1 VRRPSPATSTPLIAL
16 APLWRR
22 YLASAIDIA
31 IAVVIAV
38 PGTAFFGSLV
48 WVASER
54 DDRVSE
60 WLERSVPRLQ
70 KLTHRLERFRAG
82 FVGIGLAEAV
92 RCRNR
97 RSYGQRLMKIRRI
110 DATDGGPV
118 RVKSAIVEYVVAQL
132 VQTAAKQPA
141 RLAKERADENLETLK
156 PELRQLGRKHG
167 DDTARYLREGFSL
180 CRERSANPLNAI
192 LLGPAAQVAAHIV
205 STATLPKRQSLS
217 EFAAG
222 IVTTTARSLS

>member
-1 VRRPSPATSTPLIAL
+1 MAL

-31 IAVVIAV
+31 IAMVLVVS
-38 PGTAFFGSLV
+38 GTGFFGLLA
-48 WVASER
+48 WVVAER

-60 WLERSVPRLQ
+60 WLERSVPRLE
-70 KLTHRLERFRAG
+70 KLNHRLERFRAG
-82 FVGIGLAEAV
+82 VFGIGLADAV
-92 RCRNR
+92 RRRNR
-97 RSYGQRLMKIRRI
+97 QSYGQHLMKIRRV

-118 RVKSAIVEYVVAQL
+118 RVKSAIVDYVVAQL

-141 RLAKERADENLETLK
+141 RLAKERSDENFETLRT
-156 PELRQLGRKHG
+156 ELRQLGRKHG
-167 DDTARYLREGFSL
+167 DDTARYLREAFSL
-180 CRERSANPLNAI
+180 ARERSASPLNGMF
-192 LLGPAAQVAAHIV
+192 LGPAAQIAAHIV

-222 IVTTTARSLS
+222 IVTTTAKSL

>member
-1 VRRPSPATSTPLIAL
+1 MAL

-38 PGTAFFGSLV
+38 SGTAFFGSLV

-54 DDRVSE
+54 EDRVSE

-70 KLTHRLERFRAG
+70 KLTHGLERFRAA
-82 FVGIGLAEAV
+82 FFGIGLAEAV
-92 RCRNR
+92 RGRNR
-97 RSYGQRLMKIRRI
+97 RSYGQRLMKIQRV

-118 RVKSAIVEYVVAQL
+118 RVKSAIVEYVVARL

-156 PELRQLGRKHG
+156 PELRQLGRNH
-167 DDTARYLREGFSL
+167 RR
-180 CRERSANPLNAI
+180 
-192 LLGPAAQVAAHIV
+192 
-205 STATLPKRQSLS
+205 
-217 EFAAG
+217 
-222 IVTTTARSLS
+222 